1 MTQRG
6 LVLRQRRIRIEG
18 LAATLALSFYLF
30 GAGNCLGQQT
40 SPSSQNQNIPDAP
53 SAVRPPQP
61 EPPAPV
67 PAETPDHPR
76 ADNPPPNE
84 PPPNEAPNQ
93 TGEGARGTDPE
104 APPPMPGVKTVPQ
117 GGETKERPS
126 GQDQLYK
133 FVVTTNEVIVP
144 VRVTDSSNAR
154 IDGLLPKDFSVY
166 EDGKKQTMN
175 FFTSDPV
182 ALSAAVIIDLGL
194 PDVAI
199 QRINQ
204 TFPALESSFSPF
216 DEVSLYTYSSA
227 VSRQTGFGSA
237 SHQLTA
243 MLNELK
249 TVRGRNNGPP
259 VLGGP
264 MGPQGPTVNGRPMD
278 PNVPAVITPP
288 KESHVLNDA
297 ILRAALD
304 LSKRDKT
311 RRKIIFVITDGREYR
326 STASYRDVLKVLLS
340 NGIAVYGV
348 AVESSAIP
356 GYNKLERIHL
366 PLFGYSDILPKYSS
380 ATAGEIFTDFSRT
393 AIEGSYARVMNE
405 ARNEY
410 TLGYVTRASLSNAYR
425 QVEVRVALPD
435 VKVYARDGYYPAPP
449 AAR

>member
-1 MTQRG
+1 
-6 LVLRQRRIRIEG
+6 
-18 LAATLALSFYLF
+18 
-30 GAGNCLGQQT
+30 
-40 SPSSQNQNIPDAP
+40 
-53 SAVRPPQP
+53 
-61 EPPAPV
+61 
-67 PAETPDHPR
+67 
-76 ADNPPPNE
+76 
-84 PPPNEAPNQ
+84 
-93 TGEGARGTDPE
+93 
-104 APPPMPGVKTVPQ
+104 MPGVKTVPQ
-117 GGETKERPS
+117 GGETKGRAS
-126 GQDQLYK
+126 GQDELYK
-133 FVVTTNEVIVP
+133 FVVTTNEVIEP
-144 VRVTDSSNAR
+144 VRVTDSSGAR

-182 ALSAAVIIDLGL
+182 ALSAAIVIDLGL

-199 QRINQ
+199 QRVNQ
-204 TFPALESSFSPF
+204 TFPALESAFSPF

-227 VSRQTGFGSA
+227 VSRQTSFGSA
-237 SHQLTA
+237 SKQLTA
-243 MLNELK
+243 TLNELK

-259 VLGGP
+259 VLSGP
-264 MGPQGPTVNGRPMD
+264 MGPQGPTINGRTVD
-278 PNVPAVITPP
+278 PNVPVVITPP

-304 LSKRDKT
+304 LSRRDKT
-311 RRKIIFVITDGREYR
+311 RRKIIFIVTDGREYR

-340 NGIAVYGV
+340 QGIAVYAV

-356 GYNKLERIHL
+356 GYNRLERIHL
-366 PLFGYSDILPKYSS
+366 PRFGYSDILPKYSS

-393 AIEGSYARVMNE
+393 AIEASYARAMSE

-410 TLGYVTRASLSNAYR
+410 TLGYVTRSTPSSAYR